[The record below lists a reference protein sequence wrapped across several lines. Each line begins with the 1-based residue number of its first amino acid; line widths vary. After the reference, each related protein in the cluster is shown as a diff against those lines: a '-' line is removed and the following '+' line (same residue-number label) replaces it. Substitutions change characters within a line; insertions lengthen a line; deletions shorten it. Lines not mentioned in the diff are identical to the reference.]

1 MMKYCYFCSVYHN
14 YIYKMKQ
21 FSIAVCIM
29 LLVLVVI

>member
-1 MMKYCYFCSVYHN
+1 MEYHYFCNTFHN
-14 YIYKMKQ
+14 YINKMKH